1 MGFTSVPFKNTVL
14 LAKSVSIRWL
24 SVRHYLSWRQK
35 MRVVL
40 EAVNDLE
47 SSPYKDFVLYQL
59 SNIDELEG
67 KNESALRGYTKGY
80 VLYSGEYSNLS
91 KMKAAQLSEKM
102 GKESEALKLYKELYS
117 IKDFQYKSFVLEKM
131 IFYTLKTGNKVEA
144 KKYYTELQKL
154 DKKTAEKYNQFF
166 N

>member
-47 SSPYKDFVLYQL
+47 KSVFAAFSVD
-59 SNIDELEG
+59 
-67 KNESALRGYTKGY
+67 NEQWQTYEISDSGDAISA
-80 VLYSGEYSNLS
+80 SGR
-91 KMKAAQLSEKM
+91 M
-102 GKESEALKLYKELYS
+102 G
-117 IKDFQYKSFVLEKM
+117 IQ
-131 IFYTLKTGNKVEA
+131 
-144 KKYYTELQKL
+144 Q
-154 DKKTAEKYNQFF
+154 
-166 N
+166 